1 MGARVGAGSP
11 DDHGAAVS
19 LRLHLLRH
27 ADAGDPMAWTSD
39 DALRPL
45 SAKGRRQ
52 AERLARHLVA
62 IGFETDALISSPK
75 LRARE
80 TAEIV
85 AEALDLTVQLDE
97 RLGAGFGVEI
107 VEAILRDAGGPQRP
121 VLVGHDPDFS
131 DLAADLSATPGLALK
146 KGALVRIDVDGELAP
161 GSGRLRWLLPP
172 DALGG

>member
-1 MGARVGAGSP
+1 M
-11 DDHGAAVS
+11 S
-19 LRLHLLRH
+19 LRLYLLRH

-62 IGFETDALISSPK
+62 IGFETDAIISSPK

-85 AEALDLTVQLDE
+85 ADALDLTVRLDE
-97 RLGAGFGVEI
+97 RLAEGFDLEI
-107 VEAILRDAGGPQRP
+107 VDAILRDAGGPRRP

-131 DLAADLSATPGLALK
+131 DLAAGLSGTATVALK
-146 KGALVRIDVDGELAP
+146 KGALVRIDVEEALAP
-161 GSGRLRWLLPP
+161 GGGRLRWLLPP
-172 DALGG
+172 DAIGG

>member
-1 MGARVGAGSP
+1 M
-11 DDHGAAVS
+11 S
-19 LRLHLLRH
+19 LRLYLLRH
-27 ADAGDPMAWTSD
+27 ADAGDPMAWTSG
-39 DALRPL
+39 DAQRPL

-85 AEALDLTVQLDE
+85 ADALDLTVRLDE
-97 RLGAGFGVEI
+97 RLATGFDLEI

-131 DLAADLSATPGLALK
+131 DLAADLSGTPAVALK
-146 KGALVRIDVDGELAP
+146 KGALARIDVDEGLAP
-161 GSGRLRWLLPP
+161 GAGRLRWLLPP
-172 DALGG
+172 DAVGG

>member
-1 MGARVGAGSP
+1 M
-11 DDHGAAVS
+11 S

-62 IGFETDALISSPK
+62 IGFETDAMISSPK
-75 LRARE
+75 VRARE

-85 AEALDLTVQLDE
+85 ADALDVTVRLEE
-97 RLGAGFGVEI
+97 RLAVGFDISI
-107 VEAILRDAGGPQRP
+107 VEAILHDAGGPQRP

-131 DLAADLSATPGLALK
+131 DVAADLSGTPALVLK
-146 KGALVRIDVDGELAP
+146 KGALVRIDVDAEIAP

-172 DALGG
+172 DAVGG

>member
-1 MGARVGAGSP
+1 M
-11 DDHGAAVS
+11 S
-19 LRLHLLRH
+19 LRLYLLRH

-62 IGFETDALISSPK
+62 IGFETDAIISSPK

-85 AEALDLTVQLDE
+85 ADALDLTVRLDE
-97 RLGAGFGVEI
+97 RLAGGFGLET

-131 DLAADLSATPGLALK
+131 DLASELTGTEVALK
-146 KGALVRIDVDGELAP
+146 KGALVRIDVDLELAA
-161 GSGRLRWLLPP
+161 GVGRLRWLLPP
-172 DALGG
+172 DAVGG

>member
-1 MGARVGAGSP
+1 MSRRV
-11 DDHGAAVS
+11 
-19 LRLHLLRH
+19 HLLRH
-27 ADAGDPMAWTSD
+27 ADAGDPMAWTAD

-62 IGFETDALISSPK
+62 IGFQTDSLISSPK

-85 AEALDLTVQLDE
+85 ADALELTVRVDE
-97 RLGAGFGVEI
+97 RLGGGLSLAALE
-107 VEAILRDAGGPQRP
+107 EILRDAGGPQRP

-131 DLAADLSATPGLALK
+131 DLAAELAGAAELALK
-146 KGALVRIDVDGELAP
+146 KGALVRIDVDGEL
-161 GSGRLRWLLPP
+161 SGGAGRARWLLPP
-172 DALGG
+172 DSLGG

>member
-1 MGARVGAGSP
+1 M
-11 DDHGAAVS
+11 S

-27 ADAGDPMAWTSD
+27 ADAGDPMAWTTD

-62 IGFETDALISSPK
+62 IGFDTDALISSPK

-85 AEALDLTVQLDE
+85 ADALDLTVRLEE
-97 RLGAGFGVEI
+97 RLAGGFDIGT
-107 VEAILRDAGGPQRP
+107 VEAILHDAGSPQRP

-131 DLAADLSATPGLALK
+131 GVAGELAGSPALALK
-146 KGALVRIDVDGELAP
+146 KGALVRIDVDAELAP
-161 GSGRLRWLLPP
+161 GTGRLRWLLPP
-172 DALGG
+172 DAVGG